1 MMPLRCGRALSGN
14 RLGNRKLKGESAMVT
29 ERIIGALTFRRG
41 VYAEVEADKTFTAT
55 AWILVVIF
63 ALLNQLGSFASQN
76 IFDRLVSTG
85 IGLITAIAGFAIAAA
100 VINWVGRRSF
110 SAEVTFNELVRTM
123 GLASIWTA
131 VGVLGIIATFS
142 DALSYILGPVIVIS
156 WVALVIAWFVAVHEA
171 LDLTWGKTILTVMIG
186 FIPWAI
192 IMSLTGVV
200 LSLLG
205 LTATGFGSLF
215 GL

>member
-1 MMPLRCGRALSGN
+1 ML
-14 RLGNRKLKGESAMVT
+14 T
-29 ERIIGALTFRRG
+29 ERIIGALTIRRG

-63 ALLNQLGSFASQN
+63 ALLNQLGSNASQS
-76 IFDRLVSTG
+76 IFDWLVGAG
-85 IGLITAIAGFAIAAA
+85 IGTLTAIAAFAIAAA
-100 VINWVGRRSF
+100 VISWVGRGIYN
-110 SAEVTFNELVRTM
+110 AEVTFNELVRTM

-131 VGVLGIIATFS
+131 VGVLGVIATFS
-142 DALSYILGPVIVIS
+142 DTLSCILGPVIVIS
-156 WVALVIAWFVAVHEA
+156 WVALVVAWFVAVHEA

-205 LTATGFGSLF
+205 MTANGFGSLF

>member
-1 MMPLRCGRALSGN
+1 ML
-14 RLGNRKLKGESAMVT
+14 T

-76 IFDRLVSTG
+76 IFDWLVSTG

-110 SAEVTFNELVRTM
+110 SAEVTFNELVGTM

-142 DALSYILGPVIVIS
+142 DALSCILGPVIVIS

-171 LDLTWGKTILTVMIG
+171 LDLT
-186 FIPWAI
+186 
-192 IMSLTGVV
+192 
-200 LSLLG
+200 
-205 LTATGFGSLF
+205 
-215 GL
+215 

>member
-1 MMPLRCGRALSGN
+1 ML
-14 RLGNRKLKGESAMVT
+14 T

-63 ALLNQLGSFASQN
+63 ALLNQLGSRASQS
-76 IFDRLVSTG
+76 IFDWLMGTG
-85 IGLITAIAGFAIAAA
+85 IGVLTAIAGFAIAAA
-100 VINWVGRRSF
+100 VINWVGRGSF
-110 SAEVTFNELVRTM
+110 SAEVTFDELVRTM
-123 GLASIWTA
+123 GLASIWTV
-131 VGVLGIIATFS
+131 VGVLGVIAAFS
-142 DALSYILGPVIVIS
+142 DALSCILGPVIVIS
-156 WVALVIAWFVAVHEA
+156 WVALVVAWFVAVHEA
-171 LDLTWGKTILTVMIG
+171 LDLTWGKTIITVLIG

>member
-1 MMPLRCGRALSGN
+1 ML
-14 RLGNRKLKGESAMVT
+14 T

-41 VYAEVEADKTFTAT
+41 VYAEVEADKAFTAT

-63 ALLNQLGSFASQN
+63 ALLNQLGSHASQS
-76 IFDRLVSTG
+76 IFDWSVSTG
-85 IGLITAIAGFAIAAA
+85 IGLLTAIAGFAVAAA
-100 VINWVGRRSF
+100 VINWVGRGRFGS
-110 SAEVTFNELVRTM
+110 EVTFDKLVRTM

-131 VGVLGIIATFS
+131 VGVLGVIATFS
-142 DALSYILGPVIVIS
+142 HTLSYILGPVIVIS
-156 WVALVIAWFVAVHEA
+156 WVALVLAWFVAVHEA
-171 LDLTWGKTILTVMIG
+171 LDLTWGKTILTVIIG

-205 LTATGFGSLF
+205 LTATGFGNLF

>member
-1 MMPLRCGRALSGN
+1 ML
-14 RLGNRKLKGESAMVT
+14 T

-63 ALLNQLGSFASQN
+63 ALLNQLGSNASQS
-76 IFDRLVSTG
+76 IFDWLVGAG
-85 IGLITAIAGFAIAAA
+85 IGVLTAIAGFVISAA
-100 VINWVGRRSF
+100 VINWVGRGSF
-110 SAEVTFNELVRTM
+110 SAEVTFDELVRTM

-131 VGVLGIIATFS
+131 VGVLGVIAAFS
-142 DALSYILGPVIVIS
+142 DALSCILGPVIVIS
-156 WVALVIAWFVAVHEA
+156 WVALVVAWFVAVHEA
-171 LDLTWGKTILTVMIG
+171 LDLTWGKTIITVIIG

-205 LTATGFGSLF
+205 LTATGFGNLF

>member
-1 MMPLRCGRALSGN
+1 ML
-14 RLGNRKLKGESAMVT
+14 T

-63 ALLNQLGSFASQN
+63 ALLNQLGSHASQS
-76 IFDRLVSTG
+76 IFDWLVSTG
-85 IGLITAIAGFAIAAA
+85 IGTLTAIAAFAIAAA
-100 VINWVGRRSF
+100 VISWVGRGIYN
-110 SAEVTFNELVRTM
+110 AEVTFNELVRTM

-131 VGVLGIIATFS
+131 VGVLGIIAAFS
-142 DALSYILGPVIVIS
+142 DALSCILGPVIVIS
-156 WVALVIAWFVAVHEA
+156 WIALVVAWFVAVHEA
-171 LDLTWGKTILTVMIG
+171 LDLTWGKTIITVIIG

-205 LTATGFGSLF
+205 LTANGFGSLF

>member
-1 MMPLRCGRALSGN
+1 ML
-14 RLGNRKLKGESAMVT
+14 T

-41 VYAEVEADKTFTAT
+41 VYADVEADKTFTAS

-63 ALLNQLGSFASQN
+63 ALLNQLGSYASQS
-76 IFDRLVSTG
+76 IFDWLVDAG
-85 IGLITAIAGFAIAAA
+85 IGVLTVIAGFAIAAA
-100 VINWVGRRSF
+100 VINWVGRRRF
-110 SAEVTFNELVRTM
+110 SAEVTFDELVRTM
-123 GLASIWTA
+123 GLASIWSA
-131 VGVLGIIATFS
+131 AGVLGVIAAFS
-142 DALSYILGPVIVIS
+142 KALSCILGPAIVIS
-156 WVALVIAWFVAVHEA
+156 WVALVVAWFVAVHEA
-171 LDLTWGKTILTVMIG
+171 LDLTWRKTIITVIIG

-205 LTATGFGSLF
+205 LTANGFGSLF